1 MRFDFGVGLAEV
13 QTLGRPDEIVYIEL
27 EKALVDP
34 RLIVIRD
41 KTDDPLYL
49 LVAGML
55 SIANRFGVVEL
66 DIPKSGNVH
75 EPCCEEAAHQKLV
88 VVGHVESAVA
98 TRVVVG
104 LACPRSNVI

>member
-1 MRFDFGVGLAEV
+1 MRFDLGVGLAEV
-13 QTLGRPDEIVYIEL
+13 QTLGRPDEIVYTAL

-34 RLIVIRD
+34 RLIGIRD
-41 KTDDPLYL
+41 TWDEPLYL

-55 SIANRFGVVEL
+55 GITNRFGVVEL
-66 DIPKSGNVH
+66 DVPESRNVH

-104 LACPRSNVI
+104 LTC